1 MNVPMSVG
9 ITAIK
14 RKVGK
19 KLFNSLLKAKKEKPF
34 EKLGYRPISD
44 EKLDIIIS
52 IIKKYT
58 NATRGSVIAES
69 GFSKSTVDNGVKA
82 LGLQG
87 RITTEIKFPL
97 GVRTGIYSMKEAA

>member
-9 ITAIK
+9 ISAI
-14 RKVGK
+14 RRVVGK
-19 KLFNSLLKAKKEKPF
+19 KAFNSLLNVEKEKPF
-34 EKLGYRPISD
+34 KKLGYRPISQ
-44 EKLDIIIS
+44 EKLDIIVG

-82 LGLQG
+82 LGIQG
-87 RITTEIKFPL
+87 IVTTEIKYPL
-97 GVRTGIYSMKEAA
+97 GVRTGIYSMTKAA